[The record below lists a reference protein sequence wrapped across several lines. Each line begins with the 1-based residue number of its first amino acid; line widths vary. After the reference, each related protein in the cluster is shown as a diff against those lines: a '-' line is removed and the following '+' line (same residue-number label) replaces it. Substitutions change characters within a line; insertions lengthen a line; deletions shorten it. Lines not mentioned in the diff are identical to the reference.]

1 MQHFTT
7 LTSNPRLSYR
17 HRFSH
22 LCISDL
28 FRVYPTELNKCKQID
43 GQIDSVFNAKVLK
56 HKTNYLVGVRN

>member
-17 HRFSH
+17 HTVSH

-43 GQIDSVFNAKVLK
+43 GQIDSVFMF
-56 HKTNYLVGVRN
+56 